1 MTVPVNAANDVGTYR
16 EALRIQ
22 PFRRLAAAWTFSN
35 FADSAL
41 FMTAAI
47 WVKTLSGSDALA
59 GLVFG
64 VLGLP
69 ALLAPLI
76 GHMVDRYSRRTIMV
90 VNNLVSAAVVALL
103 FLVNSVDQ
111 LWVIFVVI
119 FLYGTTSYVI
129 VAAQGGLVK
138 DMIPDRLLAPAN
150 GLLSTIDQSLRLIAP
165 LLGAGIFAA
174 WGMQPVIALTIA
186 AYIVGS
192 LLIWTMNVSESEHV
206 PVPGESF
213 VTSSMAG
220 FVFLWRNRVLR
231 ACVLTL
237 VVAVAATGVVNVAIF
252 ATIEQGLGQVPGF
265 LALILSIQGAGSV
278 LGGIASASVIRK
290 IGLTRTLVLGVALL
304 VCGLLGLA
312 SGSLIVVIGCV
323 IIGGFGVPLAVIS
336 YMTIRQRE
344 TPPRLQG
351 RTGAAT
357 NLLINVPQFGA
368 SLLAAALIGF
378 VDYRVL
384 VLTCAFVSLTGV
396 VPVLL
401 YNIRQRRAG
410 KGPV

>member
-1 MTVPVNAANDVGTYR
+1 MTTSVNTANDVGTYR
-16 EALRIQ
+16 EALRIL
-22 PFRRLAAAWTFSN
+22 PFRRLAAAWVFSN
-35 FADSAL
+35 FADSVL

-69 ALLAPLI
+69 ALLAPFI
-76 GHMVDRYSRRTIMV
+76 GHIVDRYSRRTIMV
-90 VNNLVSAAVVALL
+90 INNLVSAAVVALL

-111 LWVIFVVI
+111 LWIIFVVI
-119 FLYGTTSYVI
+119 FLYGSTSYVI
-129 VAAQGGLVK
+129 AAAQGGLVK
-138 DMIPDRLLAPAN
+138 DMIPERLLAPSN

-186 AYIVGS
+186 AYIAGS
-192 LLIWTMNVSESEHV
+192 ILIWAMKVSESEHV

-213 VTSSMAG
+213 LTSSMAG

-231 ACVLTL
+231 VCVLTL
-237 VVAVAATGVVNVAIF
+237 VVAVAATGIVNVAVF
-252 ATIEQGLGQVPGF
+252 ATVEQGLEQAPGF
-265 LALILSIQGAGSV
+265 LAIILSIQGAGSV
-278 LGGIASASVIRK
+278 IGGISSAPIIRK
-290 IGLTRTLVLGVALL
+290 IGLTRTLALGVVLL
-304 VCGLLGLA
+304 AFGLPGLA
-312 SGSLIVVIGCV
+312 STSLIVVIGGV
-323 IIGGFGVPLAVIS
+323 TLGGFGVPLAVIS

-384 VLTCAFVSLTGV
+384 VLACAFVSLTGV
-396 VPVLL
+396 IPVLL
-401 YNIRQRRAG
+401 HNIRERRAG
-410 KGPV
+410 KGPA